1 MARNMA
7 PTALA
12 GLIGAE
18 LHMPVADA
26 AKAMA
31 EHCRARHEG
40 AAVAVLFYGS
50 CLRQPEQQ
58 LGDALLDFYVIV
70 DNYRAAYE
78 SRLMACAN
86 ATLPPN
92 VFYVEL
98 PWQGLQLRAK
108 YAVMSL
114 QQFAEGCSPKARNVS
129 IWARFCQPTRLIWCR
144 DSNTDASLIEALA
157 QACRTMFG
165 NARPLVEADM
175 SNDALA
181 IWREGFKAT
190 YAAELRSEKS
200 DRALSIVA
208 ADESRYSAIGALLL
222 KEGVGEGI
230 SLAAARENW
239 QGRRLL
245 GKTLNYLRL
254 IKAAFTFDGAVD
266 YVMWKVRRHS
276 GVVVPVSDWQRRH
289 PLLAA
294 PGLAWKLYR
303 RGAFR

>member
-1 MARNMA
+1 MA

-12 GLIGAE
+12 ALIGAE
-18 LHMPVADA
+18 LHGPVATA
-26 AKAMA
+26 ARAMA
-31 EHCRARHEG
+31 EHCRDRHG
-40 AAVAVLFYGS
+40 KAAIAVLFYGS

-70 DNYRAAYE
+70 DDYRAAYDGA
-78 SRLMACAN
+78 LLALAN
-86 ATLPPN
+86 NLLPPN

-114 QQFAEGCSPKARNVS
+114 RQFADGCAITAKNVS

-144 DSNTDASLIEALA
+144 DADTDAALTA
-157 QACRTMFG
+157 ALTQACRTMFT
-165 NARPLVEADM
+165 NSVPLVEGAAAEDP
-175 SNDALA
+175 LA

-190 YAAELRSEKS
+190 YAAELRSENS
-200 DRALSIVA
+200 DRALAIVA
-208 ADESRYSAIGALLL
+208 ADEQRYRAIGVLLL
-222 KEGVGEGI
+222 EEGAGQGV
-230 SLAAARENW
+230 SRAAALENW

-254 IKAAFTFDGAVD
+254 VKAAFTFDGAVD

-276 GVVVPVSDWQRRH
+276 GVVVPISDWQRRH

>member
-1 MARNMA
+1 MA

-12 GLIGAE
+12 ALIGAE
-18 LHMPVADA
+18 LHTPVAA
-26 AKAMA
+26 AARAMA
-31 EHCRARHEG
+31 EHCRARHG
-40 AAVAVLFYGS
+40 TAAIAVLFYGS
-50 CLRQPEQQ
+50 CLRQPDQL

-70 DNYRAAYE
+70 DDYRAAYDK
-78 SRLMACAN
+78 RLLALAN
-86 ATLPPN
+86 DLLPPN

-108 YAVMSL
+108 YAVISL
-114 QQFAEGCSPKARNVS
+114 RQFADACAPTAQNVS

-144 DSNTDASLIEALA
+144 DAGTDAALTTA
-157 QACRTMFG
+157 LMQACRTMFR
-165 NARPLVEADM
+165 NAAPLLEGSAAGEPLTV
-175 SNDALA
+175 
-181 IWREGFKAT
+181 WREGFKAT

-200 DRALSIVA
+200 DRALAIVA
-208 ADESRYSAIGALLL
+208 ADEERYRAIGNLLL
-222 KEGVGEGI
+222 AEGAANGI
-230 SLAAARENW
+230 SREAAMANW

-266 YVMWKVRRHS
+266 YVLWKVRRHS

-294 PGLAWKLYR
+294 PALAWKLYR

>member
-1 MARNMA
+1 MA

-12 GLIGAE
+12 ALIGAE
-18 LHMPVADA
+18 LHTPVAA
-26 AKAMA
+26 AARAMA
-31 EHCRARHEG
+31 EHCRNRHGSG
-40 AAVAVLFYGS
+40 AIAVLFYGS
-50 CLRQPEQQ
+50 CLRQPDQQ

-70 DNYRAAYE
+70 DDYKAAYDN
-78 SRLMACAN
+78 SLLALAN
-86 ATLPPN
+86 KLLPPN

-98 PWQGLQLRAK
+98 PWYGLQLRAK

-114 QQFAEGCSPKARNVS
+114 QQFAEGCATTAKNVS
-129 IWARFCQPTRLIWCR
+129 IWARFCQPTRLIWSR
-144 DSNTDASLIEALA
+144 DDSTAEALTEA
-157 QACRTMFG
+157 LVQACRTMFG
-165 NARPLVEADM
+165 NAAPLVDDNVAGDP
-175 SNDALA
+175 LA
-181 IWREGFKAT
+181 VWREGFKAT

-208 ADESRYSAIGALLL
+208 ADEQRYRAIGALLAE
-222 KEGVGEGI
+222 EGVGKGM
-230 SLAAARENW
+230 SRAAATENW
-239 QGRRLL
+239 QGRQLL

-266 YVMWKVRRHS
+266 YVMWKVRRHT

>member
-1 MARNMA
+1 MA

-12 GLIGAE
+12 ALIGAE
-18 LHMPVADA
+18 LHIPVAA
-26 AKAMA
+26 AARAMA
-31 EHCRARHEG
+31 EHCRARHEKG
-40 AAVAVLFYGS
+40 AIAVLFYGS
-50 CLRQPEQQ
+50 CLRQPDQQ

-70 DNYRAAYE
+70 DDYKAAYE
-78 SRLMACAN
+78 SSLLAIAN
-86 ATLPPN
+86 ELLPPN

-108 YAVMSL
+108 YAVISL
-114 QQFAEGCSPKARNVS
+114 RQFAEGCASTAKNVS

-144 DSNTDASLIEALA
+144 DAVTDAALTEALV

-165 NARPLVEADM
+165 NATPLLDHATARDP
-175 SNDALA
+175 LT

-200 DRALSIVA
+200 DRALGIVA
-208 ADESRYSAIGALLL
+208 ADEQRYLTIGKLLMVEGAG
-222 KEGVGEGI
+222 EGV
-230 SLAAARENW
+230 SHAAAMENW

>member
-1 MARNMA
+1 MASDA
-7 PTALA
+7 VAALIA
-12 GLIGAE
+12 AE
-18 LHMPVADA
+18 LHMPA
-26 AKAMA
+26 AAAARAMA
-31 EHCRARHEG
+31 DHCRARHEN
-40 AAVAVLFYGS
+40 AAIGILFYGS
-50 CLRQPEQQ
+50 CLRQSDQA

-70 DNYRAAYE
+70 DDYRAAYG
-78 SRLMACAN
+78 SPLLALAN
-86 ATLPPN
+86 ALLPPN

-98 PWQGLQLRAK
+98 PWQGLKLRAK
-108 YAVMSL
+108 YAVISL
-114 QQFAEGCSPKARNVS
+114 RQFADGCAASARNVS

-144 DSNTDASLIEALA
+144 DGATDTALTEALA
-157 QACRTMFG
+157 EACRTMFR
-165 NARPLVEADM
+165 NAEPLL
-175 SNDALA
+175 DAQAAHDPLA
-181 IWREGFKAT
+181 VWREGFKAT
-190 YAAELRSEKS
+190 YAAELRSEKG

-208 ADESRYSAIGALLL
+208 ADEARYRAIGNLLQEEAAGQ
-222 KEGVGEGI
+222 KMPRE
-230 SLAAARENW
+230 LAVENW
-239 QGRRLL
+239 QGRRFI

>member
-1 MARNMA
+1 MASD
-7 PTALA
+7 ALA
-12 GLIGAE
+12 ALIAAE
-18 LHMPVADA
+18 LHMPVAEA
-26 AKAMA
+26 ARAMA
-31 EHCRARHEG
+31 DHCKARHG
-40 AAVAVLFYGS
+40 SAAIAVLFYGS
-50 CLRQPEQQ
+50 CLRQPEQA

-70 DNYRAAYE
+70 DDYKAAYG
-78 SRLMACAN
+78 SALMACAN
-86 ATLPPN
+86 AMLPPN

-98 PWQGLQLRAK
+98 PWQQLQLRAK

-114 QQFAEGCSPKARNVS
+114 RQFSEACGPAAKNVS
-129 IWARFCQPTRLIWCR
+129 IWARFCQPTRLVWCR
-144 DSNTDASLIEALA
+144 DVVTDAALTEAMV
-157 QACRTMFG
+157 QACRTMFR
-165 NARPLVEADM
+165 NAGPLLETNAPRDP
-175 SNDALA
+175 LA

-200 DRALSIVA
+200 DRALSIVD
-208 ADESRYSAIGALLL
+208 ADEPRYRAVGTLLL
-222 KEGVGEGI
+222 QEGADQGI
-230 SLAAARENW
+230 SRAVALDNW

-276 GVVVPVSDWQRRH
+276 GVVVPVSEWQRRH